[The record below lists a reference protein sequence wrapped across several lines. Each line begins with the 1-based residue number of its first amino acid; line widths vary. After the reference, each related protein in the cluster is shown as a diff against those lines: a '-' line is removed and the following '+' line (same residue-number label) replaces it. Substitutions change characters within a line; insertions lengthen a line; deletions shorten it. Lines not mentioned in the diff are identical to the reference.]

1 MLIILFIVLVLLL
14 IISLPIFLLIF
25 PYIIIFV
32 GSYILI
38 TIITIS
44 IALFVETGKLGEI
57 YEDNFFSITF
67 VLSLVFTILL
77 RYHKYD
83 TFSWFS
89 K

>member
-1 MLIILFIVLVLLL
+1 MLIVLLIVLVLLL

-25 PYIIIFV
+25 PYIIIFM

-38 TIITIS
+38 AIITFI
-44 IALFVETGKLGEI
+44 IADFANFGKFGEI
-57 YEDNFFSITF
+57 YSDNFFRITF
-67 VLSLVFTILL
+67 ILSLVFTILL
-77 RYHKYD
+77 RYNKYD